1 MIWAHICLVL
11 VLLLCFSPFGP
22 FDIRTG
28 GSSVTGK
35 TYTAS
40 HQFGQWVAEA
50 DMPTARRNA
59 FCARVVNSLGQEEV
73 VVAGGYDGAARL
85 NDVEIFNVVTNM
97 WRTGKE
103 TRGEI
108 RLWNCGIQQNL
119 AICQISIKFY
129 MCSGPSVDEGYQLN
143 ISRS

>member
-1 MIWAHICLVL
+1 M
-11 VLLLCFSPFGP
+11 
-22 FDIRTG
+22 
-28 GSSVTGK
+28 TGK
-35 TYTAS
+35 TYTWDDTWADGL
-40 HQFGQWVAEA
+40 GQWVAEA
-50 DMPTARRNA
+50 DMPTARQNA

-85 NDVEIFNVVTNM
+85 DVVEIFNVVTDM

-108 RLWNCGIQQNL
+108 RLWIWGTQQNL

-129 MCSGPSVDEGYQLN
+129 MCSAGPSVDEGYQLN

>member
-1 MIWAHICLVL
+1 MMIREYVRGQLDFV
-11 VLLLCFSPFGP
+11 FSSPFGP

-35 TYTAS
+35 TYTWDS
-40 HQFGQWVAEA
+40 GQWVAET

-59 FCARVVNSLGQEEV
+59 FCARVVNFLGQEEV

-85 NDVEIFNVVTNM
+85 DVVEIFNVVTGM

-103 TRGEI
+103 TRGET
-108 RLWNCGIQQNL
+108 G
-119 AICQISIKFY
+119 KFY
-129 MCSGPSVDEGYQLN
+129 W
-143 ISRS
+143 